1 MIGTWY
7 LDGGADGEDV
17 AGEVVYFFDGV
28 DSGVIF
34 LGYGIEG
41 VAFFYGVC
49 LVGWLGTGNL

>member
-1 MIGTWY
+1 M
-7 LDGGADGEDV
+7 DGCADGEDV